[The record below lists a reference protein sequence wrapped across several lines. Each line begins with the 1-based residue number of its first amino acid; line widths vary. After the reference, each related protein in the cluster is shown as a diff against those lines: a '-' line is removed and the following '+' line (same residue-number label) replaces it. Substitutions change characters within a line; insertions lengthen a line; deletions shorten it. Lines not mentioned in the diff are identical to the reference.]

1 MRDPAHDLLDLVR
14 QRLCRAMRYE
24 GDDWLDRAEHLLDGE
39 WRMRQ
44 RRTIYDVT
52 TVGGR
57 IRAAREAMG
66 LSQEQLG
73 IRIGVPQTLV
83 SSWERGKADLP
94 VRMLVKLSA
103 ALQRVTTRAWLV
115 MESDEGGPK
124 VPKDVLGKRHTR
136 DGYEWMNKK
145 RAWQK
150 AQAEAERRNAERL
163 ARQRDQGT

>member
-1 MRDPAHDLLDLVR
+1 MTKASSDLLDLVR
-14 QRLCRAMRYE
+14 QRLCLAMRYE

-73 IRIGVPQTLV
+73 IRLGVPQTLV
-83 SSWERGKADLP
+83 SSWERGKVDLP
-94 VRMLVKLSA
+94 VSMLVRLSS
-103 ALQRVTTRAWLV
+103 ALQRVTTRAWLT
-115 MESDEGGPK
+115 MQTDEGGPN
-124 VPKDVLGKRHTR
+124 VPKDVLGKRHSR
-136 DGYEWMNKK
+136 DGYAWMNKK
-145 RAWQK
+145 RAWGRAK
-150 AQAEAERRNAERL
+150 TEAERRNAERE
-163 ARQRDQGT
+163 ARQRDEGT